1 MESRAHALA
10 AGIFALALGLAA
22 AFAVWWLSGKRE
34 ATEEYL
40 VVSTRSLTGL
50 NSQGTV
56 RYRGVRA
63 GKVQDISVDPDDRR
77 NILVRIRIG
86 KGFPITRSTTAQIN
100 TQGVTGLAYVQL
112 DDDGSSDEP
121 LTAPPGQV
129 PRIALRAAGYD
140 SLTDVAAK
148 VLAQVQVLVS
158 RVNVLLSE
166 QNLARING
174 TLANLETASAS
185 LSDTMK
191 AAPELM
197 AQLKQVAS
205 DANIRRL
212 NAILANLERTS
223 GETAPLARDLRQLVA
238 SLQSASKRIEAVSAD
253 AGAQVVGDTLP
264 RMNGLLEDLSSTSR
278 QLGRLLQELEKSPQ
292 ALLFGPT
299 AQRPGPGEAGFD
311 GAR

>member
-10 AGIFALALGLAA
+10 AGIFAVALGLAA

-40 VVSTRSLTGL
+40 VVSRKSLTGL

-63 GKVQDISVDPDDRR
+63 GKIQDVRLDPEDRR

-86 KGFPITRSTTAQIN
+86 KDFPITRSTTAQIN
-100 TQGVTGLAYVQL
+100 FQGVTGLAYVQL

-121 LTAPPGQV
+121 LTAPAGEL
-129 PRIALRAAGYD
+129 PRIPLKSAGVE
-140 SLTDVAAK
+140 SLTEAAPR
-148 VLAQVQVLVS
+148 VLAQVQVLIG
-158 RVNVLLSE
+158 RITELLSE
-166 QNLARING
+166 RNLARIDG
-174 TLANLETASAS
+174 TLANLEAASAGLRDAMS
-185 LSDTMK
+185 
-191 AAPELM
+191 AAPEV
-197 AQLKQVAS
+197 AARLKQVAS
-205 DANIRRL
+205 DSNIRRL

-223 GETAPLARDLRQLVA
+223 AETAPLAAELRQLVA
-238 SLQSASKRIEAVSAD
+238 SLQLASKRVEAIGAD
-253 AGAQVVGDTLP
+253 AGGELTSNTLP
-264 RMNGLLEDLSSTSR
+264 RVNALLEDLASTSR

-292 ALLFGPT
+292 VLLFGRS